1 MRVIKA
7 RRLDNIVIDLP
18 DNLESL
24 KFIINNKIYFSS
36 FWYEQCT
43 NNNSKNANNRSNS

>member
-1 MRVIKA
+1 MRIIKA

-24 KFIINNKIYFSS
+24 KYIINNKFYFSS
-36 FWYEQCT
+36 FWYEINEVNKKQ
-43 NNNSKNANNRSNS
+43 A

>member
-24 KFIINNKIYFSS
+24 KFIINNKTYFSS
-36 FWYEQCT
+36 FWYEVT
-43 NNNSKNANNRSNS
+43 KDKNK

>member
-24 KFIINNKIYFSS
+24 KFIINNKVYFSS
-36 FWYEQCT
+36 FWYEYT
-43 NNNSKNANNRSNS
+43 NNKRDK

>member
-24 KFIINNKIYFSS
+24 KFIINNRFYFSS
-36 FWYEQCT
+36 LWYEYI
-43 NNNSKNANNRSNS
+43 NNKKDTKCLY